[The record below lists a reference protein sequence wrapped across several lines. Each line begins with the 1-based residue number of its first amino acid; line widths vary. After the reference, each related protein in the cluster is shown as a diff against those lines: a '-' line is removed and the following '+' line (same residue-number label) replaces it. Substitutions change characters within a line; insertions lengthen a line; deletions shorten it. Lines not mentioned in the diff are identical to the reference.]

1 MAISA
6 SLNLNKKQ
14 IQISNN
20 RVRTQYPKK
29 KISFKNAILLL
40 RISSH
45 FVHRYTLPT
54 GGNRKAT
61 CQSCV
66 KNYLLELPDEPEHWN
81 KIFYELLWVI
91 PSDPP
96 EETQEHFE
104 HLM

>member
-1 MAISA
+1 MCVHSTQRIS
-6 SLNLNKKQ
+6 LKKC
-14 IQISNN
+14 
-20 RVRTQYPKK
+20 YPT
-29 KISFKNAILLL
+29 L

-45 FVHRYTLPT
+45 FVQRYTLPT

-66 KNYLLELPDEPEHWN
+66 KNYLPELPDDYLSEHCN
-81 KIFYELLWVI
+81 NIFYELLWVI

-104 HLM
+104 DRM